1 MPLQV
6 KQVAQF
12 PTNHLLPRT
21 LVDIANKK
29 DTKKEVF
36 FLLSDGTNQN
46 KIPPLL
52 SMRVLYG
59 RKNTSNILPNTLNT
73 QRVNSEYG

>member
-29 DTKKEVF
+29 DTKKEIVF
-36 FLLSDGTNQN
+36 SFVRWNKPKQN
-46 KIPPLL
+46 P
-52 SMRVLYG
+52 S
-59 RKNTSNILPNTLNT
+59 TSINESALWKEEHIQYPA
-73 QRVNSEYG
+73 